1 MVIRQKVSRAAAV
14 RALQRRGASWRL
26 GRILLAL
33 ASCKTLASG
42 EPLERC
48 ALRREAVEAVPGTK
62 RNEND

>member
-1 MVIRQKVSRAAAV
+1 MFLLRISLRLSR
-14 RALQRRGASWRL
+14 LIFS
-26 GRILLAL
+26 L

-48 ALRREAVEAVPGTK
+48 ALRREDVEAVSGTK